1 MTKTKKSKKILN
13 KQFAVMKKTIKP
25 TDTRI
30 KEEKR
35 TIIKKKIKENKT
47 VTVRQV
53 AQTSSALFFQFN
65 TQLGP
70 PYHILVDTNFISFSI
85 KYKMDVVQNMMDC
98 LYAKC
103 IPYVTDCIVGE
114 LEKLGQK
121 YKIALKIVKDPR
133 FQRIQ
138 CMHPG
143 TYADDCLVQRV
154 TQHKC
159 YIVAT
164 CDRDLKRRI
173 RKIPGVPLMYIA
185 QRRYTIERMPDAYVK
200 KGDVNSLKDLIV
212 NVLFKQYK
220 LNPEYLVG
228 QAYDGAA
235 VKSSVHGGLQKKIND
250 YLKGN
255 CNNERAYAPYIDCP
269 SHRINLVLQNA
280 AEEKSSANVK
290 FFFACLQN
298 IYDYFAYS
306 HRRWYLLLEKS
317 KSAESFTSLVNEDQ
331 NLYERELEDTNI
343 SLHADSESEIENIII
358 LMSRKMKIHQK
369 DKGSARVKV
378 TEALLSNFQSVVECL
393 EEESESLFQ
402 ARYIFTDVLEP
413 AEFPKRTKKMP
424 LQIDENTTG
433 ISLSEEDKHRTIYFE
448 TLDNMMGEL
457 NERMNGFS
465 KVLKLFYF
473 LNPDELK
480 KLNIDDVK
488 RNLAANLVFIKSNF
502 GFISDVMNSLEAKH
516 MPLSDAAK
524 IIEDVFLKLNQVPGT
539 VGKMVQEKMN
549 DVLEKNEVYQT

>member
-1 MTKTKKSKKILN
+1 MMNDPETKDFGLYFERMYANRATLWAYCYRKGLGINCNMHLESMHKTIKYHYLNGCKIGRLDKSIMTIRRFTRDKKVERMIKLTKGKSTTRIQEIKKRHKTSISLNLNITKNDANSWNVDSEHTPNQSYVVKKINEEICCVIVCSTCKICIHTFECTCLDYSIKSIICKHIHTIALSQENHTNKMVNSELNDINKHTADTKEIEIHMNTLNNKNENENLYEIFKKKAMSTVNKIHLIEDPDHLKEAIKKIDALNAFIDATSKQSAPNKEFIKTKTKKSKKILN

-35 TIIKKKIKENKT
+35 TIIKKKINENKT
-47 VTVRQV
+47 ATVRQV

-185 QRRYTIERMPDAYVK
+185 QRRYTIERMPDAYGAPK
-200 KGDVNSLKDLIV
+200 K
-212 NVLFKQYK
+212 
-220 LNPEYLVG
+220 
-228 QAYDGAA
+228 
-235 VKSSVHGGLQKKIND
+235 
-250 YLKGN
+250 
-255 CNNERAYAPYIDCP
+255 
-269 SHRINLVLQNA
+269 
-280 AEEKSSANVK
+280 
-290 FFFACLQN
+290 
-298 IYDYFAYS
+298 
-306 HRRWYLLLEKS
+306 
-317 KSAESFTSLVNEDQ
+317 
-331 NLYERELEDTNI
+331 
-343 SLHADSESEIENIII
+343 
-358 LMSRKMKIHQK
+358 
-369 DKGSARVKV
+369 
-378 TEALLSNFQSVVECL
+378 
-393 EEESESLFQ
+393 
-402 ARYIFTDVLEP
+402 
-413 AEFPKRTKKMP
+413 
-424 LQIDENTTG
+424 
-433 ISLSEEDKHRTIYFE
+433 
-448 TLDNMMGEL
+448 
-457 NERMNGFS
+457 
-465 KVLKLFYF
+465 
-473 LNPDELK
+473 
-480 KLNIDDVK
+480 
-488 RNLAANLVFIKSNF
+488 
-502 GFISDVMNSLEAKH
+502 
-516 MPLSDAAK
+516 
-524 IIEDVFLKLNQVPGT
+524 
-539 VGKMVQEKMN
+539 
-549 DVLEKNEVYQT
+549 